1 MFFYYFDRYYW
12 ILIVPAMIFA
22 MWAQLRVSSTFNR
35 YSKVG
40 SARGLSA
47 AQVCRQILDENGLFA
62 VRVER
67 VSGNLTDH
75 YDPRSNVIR
84 LSDSVYNSTSVAA
97 IGVAAHEAGHAVQY
111 SVGYVPIKIRN
122 SIIPVSKLGSTLSMP
137 ILLVGLL
144 FNSGVL
150 VEIGILLFSTM
161 ALFQL
166 VTLPVEFNASGRA
179 LRTLGDYHILDDE
192 ETQMAGKVLKAAALT
207 YVAALLSSAAQL
219 LRLILLYGRRR
230 ND

>member
-12 ILIVPAMIFA
+12 ILIVPAMFFA
-22 MWAQLRVSSTFNR
+22 MWAQMKVSSTYNR

-47 AQVCRQILDENGLFA
+47 AQVCRQILDENGLFS

-67 VSGNLTDH
+67 VAGNLTDH
-75 YDPRSNVIR
+75 YDPKSNVIR
-84 LSDSVYNSTSVAA
+84 LSDSVFYSTSVAA

-111 SVGYVPIKIRN
+111 AVGYAPIRIRN
-122 SIIPVSKLGSTLSMP
+122 GVIPISRLGSTLSMP

-150 VEIGILLFSTM
+150 VEVGILLFSTM

-166 VTLPVEFNASGRA
+166 VTLPVEFNASVRA

-192 ETQMAGKVLKAAALT
+192 ETRMAGKVLQAAALT
-207 YVAALLSSAAQL
+207 YVAALISSIAQL
-219 LRLILLYGRRR
+219 LRLILLYGRRS
-230 ND
+230 DD

>member
-22 MWAQLRVSSTFNR
+22 MWAQMRVSSTFNR

-192 ETQMAGKVLKAAALT
+192 ETRMAGKVLKAAALT

>member
-22 MWAQLRVSSTFNR
+22 MWAQMRVSSTFNR

-62 VRVER
+62 IRVER

-192 ETQMAGKVLKAAALT
+192 ETRMAGKVLKAAALT

>member
-22 MWAQLRVSSTFNR
+22 MWAQMRVSSTFNR

-84 LSDSVYNSTSVAA
+84 LSDRVYNSTSVAA

-179 LRTLGDYHILDDE
+179 LRTLSDYHILDDE
-192 ETQMAGKVLKAAALT
+192 ETRMAGKVLKAAALT

>member
-22 MWAQLRVSSTFNR
+22 MWAQMRVSSTFNR

-192 ETQMAGKVLKAAALT
+192 EIRMAGKVLKVAALT